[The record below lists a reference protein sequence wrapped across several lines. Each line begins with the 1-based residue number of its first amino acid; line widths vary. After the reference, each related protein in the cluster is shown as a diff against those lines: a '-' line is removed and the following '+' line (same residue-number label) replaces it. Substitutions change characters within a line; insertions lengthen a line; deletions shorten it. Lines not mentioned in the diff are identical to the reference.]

1 MHQVSGRERQR
12 ERERRARAAGVTR
25 AAHAWRRGAHTHPH
39 LSHLSTPLLFNS
51 PPTALHLL
59 DDYVPLPP
67 GASLIQTGGTTAV
80 GRLVIQAAA
89 ARGVKT
95 ISIIRDRPDA
105 ASLAAA
111 KAALTALGAD
121 CVLSEAE
128 VGVRGGRA
136 GRPAVPLPP
145 PGIPP
150 PSLALDCVGGAPGSA
165 AARALAPGGTLV
177 VYGGLG
183 RSPVTLPASAFI
195 FRDLRVR
202 GFWLSGPGGSGGGGA
217 VAASAGPAADGP
229 AARAARAATLARAA
243 DLVGR
248 GVLNTPVER
257 VPLAAWGDA
266 LAALRAGGR
275 AKQVLVPP

>member
-1 MHQVSGRERQR
+1 ME
-12 ERERRARAAGVTR
+12 ERERRGVRLGERDGSALPARSPSLSS
-25 AAHAWRRGAHTHPH
+25 HLTHP
-39 LSHLSTPLLFNS
+39 LAAPPSLFS

-59 DDYVPLPP
+59 DDFVPLPP

-80 GRLVIQAAA
+80 GRLVIQAAR

-95 ISIIRDRPDA
+95 ISIIRDRPDR

-111 KAALTALGAD
+111 KAGLAALGAD

-128 VGVRGGRA
+128 AGVKGGRA
-136 GRPAVPLPP
+136 GRPALLLPP

-150 PSLALDCVGGAPGSA
+150 PSLALDCVGGGAGTA

-183 RSPVTLPASAFI
+183 RAPISLPASSLI

-202 GFWLSGPGGSGGGGA
+202 GFWLSGPGPAGST
-217 VAASAGPAADGP
+217 ASGP

-243 DLVGR
+243 DLMQR
-248 GVLNTPVER
+248 GVLGTPVER
-257 VPLAAWGDA
+257 VPLERWADA
-266 LAALRAGGR
+266 LAALRGGGR
-275 AKQVLVPP
+275 AKQVLVLP